1 MFFNDIMNAIEKKF
15 KMEKIFESERIVF
28 VKPSLDLVPD
38 YLVMINDIEN
48 VARFISDRREKY
60 TEEEE
65 REYIQERLDRNAA
78 MFSMLEKVT
87 GKFIGNIEFFN
98 RNGAESEWG
107 IVITA
112 SMQDKGYG
120 KEALLRST
128 EYGFGELGLDR
139 IYLTVFADNPRAVHV
154 YEACG
159 YKEYDRNDV
168 DIFMEI
174 LK

>member
-1 MFFNDIMNAIEKKF
+1 MEKAF
-15 KMEKIFESERIVF
+15 KPEKIFESERIVF

-78 MFSMLEKVT
+78 MFSMLEKAT

-128 EYGFGELGLDR
+128 EYGFGKLGLDR